1 MDYIIIAAVIV
12 LIIALLFIYYNST
25 KTYAG
30 VPASPTQPTTTIP
43 IVPTQQSTQPTQPI
57 PTPTT
62 STDVSVVP
70 TTPVVQS
77 PAPPSP
83 ITVSVPEMVGCY
95 LDSSDRALPKTLS
108 SIATF
113 DACAKAAKNAGSTY
127 FGLQYPE
134 GSKGTGKAQCW
145 YGNGQYDKH
154 GSSTKCYLKDSNGRY
169 LGGVWA
175 NSVYKL

>member
-25 KTYAG
+25 KTYAS
-30 VPASPTQPTTTIP
+30 VPTTT
-43 IVPTQQSTQPTQPI
+43 VPT
-57 PTPTT
+57 TPTVPVVPMQPST
-62 STDVSVVP
+62 PSAPSTDVPVTS

-83 ITVSVPEMVGCY
+83 ITVSIPEMVGCY

-127 FGLQYPE
+127 FGMQYPE

>member
-30 VPASPTQPTTTIP
+30 APVSPTQPTTTIP
-43 IVPTQQSTQPTQPI
+43 IVPTQQPTQQPTQ
-57 PTPTT
+57 PTT
-62 STDVSVVP
+62 STDVPVVP
-70 TTPVVQS
+70 TTTVVQS